1 MMEPEITVA
10 IVYDFDGTLSPRNM
24 QEFSFIPELGVS
36 SSEFWASSDAL
47 AREQDADSVLT
58 YMSRM
63 LAFAKERGV
72 KLTRENF
79 RRWGSG
85 VELYDGVT
93 EWFARVNEYGKAR
106 GVKIQHYINSSGI
119 REMIE
124 GTSIASE
131 FQRIYACSFLYNTE
145 GEAYWP
151 GVAINY
157 TNKTQ
162 FLFKINK
169 GIETV
174 HDNTRVNEYVEE
186 WERPIPFK
194 HIVFVGDGM
203 TDIPCMR
210 LVKNAGGHAIAVYNP
225 EFEDVPPIMVPLIQH
240 DRVNYVS
247 RADYRAGE
255 EMDMLM
261 GRILDKIVADY
272 HLWKLRVNG

>member
-1 MMEPEITVA
+1 MEPEITVA

-36 SSEFWASSDAL
+36 TSEFWESSDSL

-63 LAFAKERGV
+63 IAFAKERGV

-79 RRWGSG
+79 RRWGSE
-85 VELYDGVT
+85 VELYAGVT
-93 EWFARVNEYGKAR
+93 EWFARINEYGKIR

-131 FQRIYACSFLYNTE
+131 FQRIYACSFLYDSQ

-169 GIETV
+169 GIESV

-247 RADYRAGE
+247 RADYREGE